1 MPPITRQPDTIVF
14 IWRVCSSSDAAAAAA
29 CSTSAAFCCVTE
41 SIWPTARL
49 TCSMPVDCSSD
60 AALISPMMSV
70 TRRTACTIS
79 SIVEP
84 ARDTSADPL
93 STFSAESPISVLIS
107 FAALA
112 LRCASERTSP
122 ATTAKPRPCSPARA
136 ASTAAFS
143 ARMLVWNAMPSIV
156 PMMSTTLPE
165 LAAMSCIVDTTWP
178 TTSPPCVAMSDAF
191 TASWLA
197 CRAFSA
203 FCRTVPVS
211 CSMLDAVSCSDAA
224 CSSVRCDRSM
234 LPVAISRAPTSI
246 DSVPRCTAC
255 TIVVTA
261 SCIRLMPPNRRP
273 ISFVLNTLTGCVR
286 SPPAMRSKCAIASS
300 SGCTISPRSAK
311 RIAITTTNAIA
322 MPAAISPIIS
332 EICDCVA
339 AWRSSARFCSDAITA
354 DAAWSYATNIGLI
367 LVSATAWYAAMSPAR
382 AAANSG
388 STPSF
393 TIVV

>member
-1 MPPITRQPDTIVF
+1 
-14 IWRVCSSSDAAAAAA
+14 
-29 CSTSAAFCCVTE
+29 
-41 SIWPTARL
+41 
-49 TCSMPVDCSSD
+49 MPVDCSSD

-84 ARDTSADPL
+84 ARATSSEPL
-93 STFSAESPISVLIS
+93 CTLSAESPISCLIS
-107 FAALA
+107 FAAVA

-165 LAAMSCIVDTTWP
+165 LVAMSCIVSTTWP
-178 TTSPPCVAMSDAF
+178 TTSPPCVAMSDAL

-197 CRAFSA
+197 WRAFSA

-224 CSSVRCDRSM
+224 CSSVRCDRSV

-246 DSVPRCTAC
+246 DSAPRCTDC
-255 TIVVTA
+255 TIAVTA
-261 SCIRLMPPNRRP
+261 SCIRRMPPNRRP
-273 ISFVLNTLTGCVR
+273 ISFVLWTCTGSVR
-286 SPPAMRSKCAIASS
+286 SPAAMRSKCATACS
-300 SGCTISPRSAK
+300 SGWMISPRSAK
-311 RIAITTTNAIA
+311 RIATTITSDSA
-322 MPAAISPIIS
+322 MPAVISAIIS
-332 EICDCVA
+332 EIRVCVA
-339 AWRSSARFCSDAITA
+339 SWRASARVCSAPITA
-354 DAAWSYATNIGLI
+354 AAAWS
-367 LVSATAWYAAMSPAR
+367 
-382 AAANSG
+382 
-388 STPSF
+388 
-393 TIVV
+393 